1 MRTREKPTTRNLA
14 TRSQLTRNL
23 LTRNLATT
31 AALVALAALLAFFV
45 PHAAFAAAEDDENVV
60 STSQLPD
67 SSFIYDTN
75 ISDLSSADLYY
86 DNQAVQVVGE
96 AIGDKIFDTITRDN
110 CWIVVGQQGAKT
122 NDTISVFMLKNDAEK
137 IDSFGRHNVKGTTL
151 RVRGTFHL
159 VCSEHAGQSDLHAD
173 YVSVVEKGEH
183 TADAFSW
190 ELFVPGAIAVAVGL
204 VFVGAYFWIREKR
217 R

>member
-1 MRTREKPTTRNLA
+1 MRTKGKPTTRNLV
-14 TRSQLTRNL
+14 
-23 LTRNLATT
+23 TT
-31 AALVALAALLAFFV
+31 VALATLLASFV
-45 PHAAFAAAEDDENVV
+45 PGTALAATEDEENTVN
-60 STSQLPD
+60 TSQLPD

-110 CWIVVGQQGAKT
+110 CWILVGQQGAKT
-122 NDTISVFMLKNDAEK
+122 SDTISVFMSKNDAEK
-137 IDSFGRHNVKGTTL
+137 IDSFGRYNVKGTTL

-159 VCSEHAGQSDLHAD
+159 VCSEHAGQSDLHAE
-173 YVSVVEKGEH
+173 YVSVVEKGEE
-183 TADAFSW
+183 TVDTFSW
-190 ELFVPGAIAVAVGL
+190 ELFVPGAVAVVVGL
-204 VFVGAYFWIREKR
+204 IFTGAYFWIREKR